1 MKGLL
6 HIFQYTLTPDA
17 LRPSRLSRAPNFE
30 EYDRSVILI
39 LVTKVFSVYAI
50 DGFLFP
56 DLIITE

>member
-6 HIFQYTLTPDA
+6 HVFQYSLTPDA
-17 LRPSRLSRAPNFE
+17 LRPSRLSRAPNCD
-30 EYDRSVILI
+30 EYDRSVTLI
-39 LVTKVFSVYAI
+39 LVAKIFSVYAI